1 MNKRRPRRR
10 VVEYSGQIQRVG
22 GSEGRRLQAE
32 LAAVVRELLVWAA
45 EDREDRL
52 ADGRGEAQ
60 RDRVVDPRGTGG
72 DERAAA

>member
-1 MNKRRPRRR
+1 MSERRPRRR
-10 VVEYSGQIQRVG
+10 VVGYSGQVQRVG

-45 EDREDRL
+45 EDREDRP

-60 RDRVVDPRGTGG
+60 RDHAVDPRGTGG
-72 DERAAA
+72 DERSAA